1 MQNKKYNIRNEELLT
16 MNLAENC
23 IPNDIYE
30 MTVSDYDDFLQKRR
44 ILMSEFIHKYYLNL

>member
-1 MQNKKYNIRNEELLT
+1 